1 MATMRVF
8 HLRTT
13 MATASSSIS
22 PGELLAGASMVSAL
36 QQKIM
41 HLLLLLLLYQCHV
54 SRIVK
59 TNHLTYD
66 KDYVDRR
73 VKIHSSI

>member
-1 MATMRVF
+1 
-8 HLRTT
+8 
-13 MATASSSIS
+13 MATASSIS
-22 PGELLAGASMVSAL
+22 PGELLAGAMVSL

-41 HLLLLLLLYQCHV
+41 HLLLLLHQCHV

-66 KDYVDRR
+66 KDYVDRH